1 MFSEVSKQ
9 TFSKRVDKSFFD
21 VKRLGLKIDESF
33 MKIDNNK
40 NALFAVQSKLSF
52 VKSSSCVEIDVKIK
66 KQCED

>member
-21 VKRLGLKIDESF
+21 VKRLGLKIDKSF